1 MQNCR
6 GCGGKTLE
14 SSHYKKNLSL
24 EVIEKTKKH
33 PCYNKDAHD
42 HSRMHLPVAPACNIQ
57 CKFCNRKFDCTNESR
72 PGVTSSV
79 LTPEEALASFNK
91 YYDEL
96 GNLSVMGI
104 AGPGDPLANF
114 ERTLETIR
122 LIRDSHPDV
131 ALCLST
137 NGLRLPDYAL
147 TLKNNGI
154 THLTVTMTAL
164 DPEIGAQIYENIK
177 YRGKVLTG
185 VEAAQQ
191 LIKNQLEGLSILKDL
206 DIMCKVNIVAIKGVN
221 DHHIP
226 EIVREVKKRGVTYTN
241 IMSLIPVKD
250 TAFENHPVMSAK
262 ELGDLRKEC
271 SGILDQMYHCRQCR
285 ADAVGRLKDEKKER
299 KVG

>member
-6 GCGGKTLE
+6 GCGGKTLKP
-14 SSHYKKNLSL
+14 SHMKKNLSL

-42 HSRMHLPVAPACNIQ
+42 YARMHLPVAPACNIQ

-79 LTPEEALASFNK
+79 LTPDEALTKFNK

-96 GNLSVMGI
+96 GYLSVMGI

-137 NGLRLPDYAL
+137 NGLRLPDYGL
-147 TLKNNGI
+147 ELKNNGV

-164 DPEIGAQIYENIK
+164 DPEIGAQIYDHIQ
-177 YRGKVLTG
+177 YRGKILKG
-185 VEAAQQ
+185 VEAAKQ
-191 LIKNQLEGLSILKDL
+191 LIENQLAGLSLMKDL

-221 DHHIP
+221 DHHIVD
-226 EIVREVKKRGVTYTN
+226 IVREVKKRGVTYTN
-241 IMSLIPVKD
+241 IMSLIPVEG
-250 TAFENHPVMSAK
+250 TAFENHPTLTGK
-262 ELGDLRKEC
+262 ELNGIRKEC
-271 SGILDQMYHCRQCR
+271 ETILDQMYHCRQCR
-285 ADAVGRLKDEKKER
+285 ADAIGRLKDEKKEQ